1 MTTTGA
7 ETVNARVDEPV
18 ERSDAL
24 RRPLGRRGFLT
35 KGMAVVGL
43 GSVLP
48 AAFVQAAFA
57 EGTPAGVASSRR
69 ALVVVQLGG
78 GNDGLNTII
87 PYTDGAYYDAR
98 PRIGVKQEAALGL
111 DANVAMHPELAG
123 MKALYDRGQLAVVQ
137 GVGYPNPNRSHFRSM
152 EIWHTA
158 SMDEYSPDGWL
169 GRLLD
174 ATRHEQSAHWR
185 AANIGSELP
194 ESLLARHAFV
204 PSIASIQSYGLQT
217 DGAARGQATR
227 RITDWVRL
235 YASQAALGGA
245 LALVSETG
253 TEAYRSSLDLGK
265 SAAAYE
271 AKATYPG
278 NALGTALKTSAQLLT
293 SNLGTGICYVTTG
306 GFDSHAGQA
315 GSQPGLLRGVSESIA
330 AFYADLTARGMENDV
345 LTLVWTEFG
354 RRVRENGSGGT
365 DHGTAGPVFLVGGGV
380 RGGLYG
386 ETPSLR
392 NLDGGGDLKFNTDFR
407 SVYATILERWFQADS
422 KDVLGARFATLPM
435 LG

>member
-1 MTTTGA
+1 MTVHT
-7 ETVNARVDEPV
+7 ETVNAHVDEPV

-24 RRPLGRRGFLT
+24 RRPLGRRGFLM

-57 EGTPAGVASSRR
+57 EGTPAGVASGRR

-78 GNDGLNTII
+78 GNDGLNTIV
-87 PYTDGAYYDAR
+87 PYADGAYFDAR
-98 PRIGVKQEAALGL
+98 PRIRVKPEAVLQL
-111 DANVAMHPELAG
+111 DAKVGMHPEFAG

-137 GVGYPNPNRSHFRSM
+137 GVGYPAPNRSHFRSM

-158 SMDEYSPDGWL
+158 SLDEHVPNGWL

-174 ATRHEQSAHWR
+174 ATRYEQSAHWR
-185 AANIGSELP
+185 AANIGSELA
-194 ESLLARHAFV
+194 ESLVADHAFV
-204 PSIASIQSYGLQT
+204 PSLASIQSYALQI
-217 DGAARGQATR
+217 DSAARGEATR

-245 LALVSETG
+245 LALVSKTG
-253 TEAYRSSLDLGK
+253 TEAYRSSVDLGNK
-265 SAAAYE
+265 AAAYKAM
-271 AKATYPG
+271 AKYPG

-293 SNLGTGICYVTTG
+293 ANLGTGICYVTTG
-306 GFDSHAGQA
+306 GFDSHVGQA
-315 GSQPGLLRGVSESIA
+315 NSQPGLLRGVSESIS
-330 AFYADLTARGMENDV
+330 AFYADLAAHGMDKDV
-345 LTLVWTEFG
+345 LTLVWSEFG
-354 RRVRENGSGGT
+354 RRVKENGGGGT

-407 SVYATILERWFQADS
+407 SVYATILERWFKTDP
-422 KDVLGARFATLPM
+422 KDVLRAAFPTLPI
-435 LG
+435 LV